1 MLVDNCVIRNYTPSA
16 LCYPPRWGKNPGLS
30 TIIHLAV
37 WIPFSVA
44 GLDFFEREVVV
55 EDGGTGSRL
64 RTEETGSMWTAV
76 ETLGAATVADGTT

>member
-1 MLVDNCVIRNYTPSA
+1 MSSVNCCLRSQLTFLN
-16 LCYPPRWGKNPGLS
+16 LS
-30 TIIHLAV
+30 NSESTGGTAV
-37 WIPFSVA
+37 RAGTLGGA